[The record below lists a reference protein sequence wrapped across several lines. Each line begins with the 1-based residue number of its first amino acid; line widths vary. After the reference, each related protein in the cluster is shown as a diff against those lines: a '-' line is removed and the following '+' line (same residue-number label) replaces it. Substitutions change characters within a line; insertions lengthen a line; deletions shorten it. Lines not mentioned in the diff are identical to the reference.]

1 MSLCSSPLNRRQL
14 FAAAASFLATA
25 RRGDSQSETT
35 PVRVRGTARACIFVN
50 LNGGASHLDTWD
62 PKDAPWN
69 PTDIDLRAGP
79 GGIVL
84 SNTLFPELSRYVADL
99 CILRSVSSW
108 ENAHDRGQF
117 YLQTAHASNPAF
129 VAETPHIGAVVAL
142 EKSGSGPLPPF
153 LAPNGGA
160 GQGATFLGGR
170 MQPMGAPANQGGL
183 TTIEHNFYGPQSQAR
198 FNDKFAFLN
207 ELDGPLR
214 RGALDAPLRDHA
226 TFYESARQ
234 LMYDQAI
241 ASVFRFSADDTGRYG
256 NTNLG
261 RAAIVARNAVRANNG
276 TVFVNL
282 TQNGWD
288 THQNMFDR
296 LYAPNQ
302 YTLCNELDRALA
314 ALVEDLKA
322 SGDFDSTLIVVMSE
336 FGRTP
341 GVLNARGGRDHHKD
355 AMSVLLMG
363 GGVRGGRAIGV
374 TDSEGAR
381 VIEPGW
387 SRQRPIYFEDLA
399 ATIYSALGI
408 NWTKRITDT
417 PTRRLFE
424 YVPYATEGRFTSVDE
439 VFG

>member
-1 MSLCSSPLNRRQL
+1 MPLCSKPLSRRQL
-14 FAAAASFLATA
+14 LAGAGAFLALA
-25 RRGDSQSETT
+25 RRGDTQTETN

-69 PTDIDLRAGP
+69 PDDIDLRQGA

-84 SNTLFPELSRYVADL
+84 SNTLFPNLSRITSDL
-99 CILRSVSSW
+99 CILKSVSSW

-117 YLQTAHASNPAF
+117 YMQTAHPSNPAF
-129 VAETPHIGAVVAL
+129 VAETPHIGAVVAF
-142 EKSGSGPLPPF
+142 EKAGSGPLPPF

-170 MQPMGAPANQGGL
+170 MQPMGAPANAGGL

-198 FNDKFAFLN
+198 FNEKFAFLN
-207 ELDGPLR
+207 ELDAPLR
-214 RGALDAPLRDHA
+214 TGAIDASLRDHA
-226 TFYESARQ
+226 TFYDSARQ

-241 ASVFRFSADDTGRYG
+241 ASVFRFTADDTARYG
-256 NTNLG
+256 NTRLG
-261 RAAIVARNAVRANNG
+261 NACIVARNAVRANNG
-276 TVFVNL
+276 TVFVNVV
-282 TQNGWD
+282 QGGWD
-288 THQNMFDR
+288 THQNMFDK
-296 LYAPNQ
+296 LYAPNM
-302 YTLCNELDRALA
+302 YTLGNELDRALG

-322 SGDFDSTLIVVMSE
+322 SGDFDSTLIVIMTE

-341 GVLNARGGRDHHKD
+341 GTLNPRGGRDHHKD

-363 GGVRGGRAIGV
+363 GGVRGGRVIGA
-374 TDSEGAR
+374 TDAEGAR
-381 VIEPGW
+381 VTDPGW
-387 SRQRPIYFEDLA
+387 SRQRPIYMEDLA
-399 ATIYSALGI
+399 ATLYSALGI

-417 PTRRLFE
+417 PTKRLFE
-424 YVPYATEGRFTSVDE
+424 YVPYATEGRYTAVDE